1 MITVTK
7 EQFFNF
13 IKSQPD
19 DRELDFSSSISNDDG
34 CGCPMIHYAKETFN
48 KPIYYALASA
58 WISER
63 TESGFIVHARFD
75 RGFGLDSFY
84 CHAANYGQL
93 KAHLYKEYPDFDWS

>member
-1 MITVTK
+1 MIIVTK

-13 IKSQPD
+13 IKSQPN

-34 CGCPMIHYAKETFN
+34 HGCPMLHYAKENFD

-63 TESGFIVHARFD
+63 TESGFIVHAKFD
-75 RGFGLDSFY
+75 HKFGLDLFY
-84 CHAANYGQL
+84 CNAVNYGQL
-93 KAHLYKEYPDFDWS
+93 KAHLYKVHPDFDWN